1 MKKLT
6 LIISILISFFSAQG
20 QKDTKF
26 NLDPISS
33 SYYSSQEVNTP
44 GINENELYTRANKW
58 FANNLL
64 TEGIQLWNDNVTGKL
79 IGNGKFELSGYDVI
93 DNENSNSNF
102 VFTFTIT
109 VLMKDYKYKY
119 TISNYK
125 YSLSID
131 NTVVLIGDY
140 LLNTSCPV
148 CDARAWSII
157 KKHVHTQTQNMITSL
172 NESLVKTSEPVLSVN

>member
-1 MKKLT
+1 MIT
-6 LIISILISFFSAQG
+6 AITGATGHIGA
-20 QKDTKF
+20 
-26 NLDPISS
+26 NL
-33 SYYSSQEVNTP
+33 
-44 GINENELYTRANKW
+44 TRALLKDKRQVR
-58 FANNLL
+58 ALIHNNRRG
-64 TEGIQLWNDNVTGKL
+64 TEGLDI
-79 IGNGKFELSGYDVI
+79 
-93 DNENSNSNF
+93 ENSNSNF